1 MSRVPFYLKER
12 LEALNEKVLRE
23 RLEASNLPSWE
34 RVIFTWV
41 TLMVFWIVISTN
53 ATPENLS
60 LGAAVT
66 LLIALFMRDLLT
78 KDMRRS
84 GHVVEKILYF
94 SLIYLPQYLVIMAFR
109 LLESNLKVAKNVIF
123 MDINPG
129 IVKIKTDLHS
139 DTGITILA
147 NSITL
152 TPGTLTLD
160 VKKKLGETYLYV
172 HWIDLETLN
181 REKAGEK
188 IKGDIEEW
196 LKKVFW

>member
-1 MSRVPFYLKER
+1 MSRISFYLKER
-12 LEALNEKVLRE
+12 IKEIRHRVLLESY
-23 RLEASNLPSWE
+23 EAQKLPKWE
-34 RVIFTWV
+34 RIVLTWMM
-41 TLMVFWIVISTN
+41 LFIFWIIVSSSIVL
-53 ATPENLS
+53 ENL
-60 LGAAVT
+60 LIGGLAT
-66 LLIALFMRDLLT
+66 LIISSFMYNMLT
-78 KDMRRS
+78 DDIRHS
-84 GHVVEKILYF
+84 GHLVEKIFYIVF
-94 SLIYLPQYLVIMAFR
+94 FYMPQYIFIMIFR
-109 LLESNLKVAKNVIF
+109 IIESNFKVAKHAVL

-160 VKKKLGETYLYV
+160 VDRKLGEAYLYV
-172 HWIDLETLN
+172 HWIDVKTLN
-181 REKAGEK
+181 REKAGES